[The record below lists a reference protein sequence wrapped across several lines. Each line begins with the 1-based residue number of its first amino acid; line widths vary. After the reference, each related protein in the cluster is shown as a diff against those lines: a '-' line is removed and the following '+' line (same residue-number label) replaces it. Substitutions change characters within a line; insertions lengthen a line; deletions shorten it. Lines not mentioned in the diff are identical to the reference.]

1 MTTLNKGSKK
11 LIVYFTALSGALGT
25 SLQNFMAFVAFLGQ
39 TSNISAFFIKLLS
52 GVVSVSSGLVN
63 LCMNIDLLWSF
74 AQRLSGEKKSYPGKG
89 WQRFK
94 YYAGSAVFIT
104 TGLLFAFTTI
114 AFSPVGALATLGLVA
129 GVFVGLIMMI
139 QELETWISSFTEDQE
154 EMSFIEGLSS
164 WWTELTLGKS
174 VGFII
179 SLGNVFALSLLLTAG
194 LTVFL
199 MSVGVPGL
207 TAVMAGFAVAFTVGA
222 FTEFYFYNAFLSK
235 FCDKFVEKCKE
246 LMASDYALLG
256 ITSIFINAAVNA
268 ALCYAGVF
276 MLSGLVL
283 SAGLAFPPQG
293 MAIVAACFGGLASLL
308 LGSSFWIDNSKHIF
322 GLLVGNVGDT
332 APLIESH
339 QKLSLALCQGD
350 SNIVKLEQNPTC
362 NEASYSS
369 LWLKEEDS
377 KPCQQSVYSVCNP

>member
-11 LIVYFTALSGALGT
+11 IIVYFTAFSGALGT

-39 TSNISAFFIKLLS
+39 TSNITSFLINLLS

-104 TGLLFAFTTI
+104 TGLLFAFTAI
-114 AFSPVGALATLGLVA
+114 AFSPVGTLAILGLVA

-139 QELETWISSFTEDQE
+139 QELETWISGFTEEQE
-154 EMSFIEGLSS
+154 EVSFVEGLSN
-164 WWTELTLGKS
+164 WWNGLTLGKS
-174 VGFII
+174 AGLII
-179 SLGNVFALSLLLTAG
+179 SLGNVLALSLLLTAG

-199 MSVGVPGL
+199 MSVGVPVL
-207 TAVMAGFAVAFTVGA
+207 TAVIAGFAVAFTVGA

-235 FCDKFVEKCKE
+235 FCDKFKQKCEE
-246 LMASDYALLG
+246 LLASDYAVLG

-283 SAGLAFPPQG
+283 SAGIAFPVLG
-293 MAIVAACFGGLASLL
+293 LAIVAAFFGGLASLL

-322 GLLVGNVGDT
+322 GLLVGNVGE
-332 APLIESH
+332 AEPLIESH
-339 QKLSLALCQGD
+339 KKVGWALAQQD
-350 SNIVKLEQNPTC
+350 SNIVKLGQGPTYD
-362 NEASYSS
+362 ETTYSS
-369 LWLKEEDS
+369 LWLEKEAS
-377 KPCQQSVYSVCNP
+377 KPFQQSEYSVCNP

>member
-154 EMSFIEGLSS
+154 EMAFIEGLSS

-199 MSVGVPGL
+199 MSVGVPAL

-235 FCDKFVEKCKE
+235 FCDKFVE
-246 LMASDYALLG
+246 
-256 ITSIFINAAVNA
+256 NARN
-268 ALCYAGVF
+268 
-276 MLSGLVL
+276 
-283 SAGLAFPPQG
+283 
-293 MAIVAACFGGLASLL
+293 
-308 LGSSFWIDNSKHIF
+308 
-322 GLLVGNVGDT
+322 
-332 APLIESH
+332 
-339 QKLSLALCQGD
+339 
-350 SNIVKLEQNPTC
+350 
-362 NEASYSS
+362 
-369 LWLKEEDS
+369 
-377 KPCQQSVYSVCNP
+377 